1 MSHKPYIVCMSYHEA
16 IGRVVITRRAH
27 SSLFGYVY
35 NIKYIY
41 FYSIYSDYMHIYIY
55 IYIYIY
61 IVYTVYSIYTYIIHA
76 VYIYYTVYTIYCK
89 YYKYILYILYTI
101 YIKYI
106 LYILYIYSIH
116 HIDIYNTYIHAQK
129 RRSNGWPKLRSNELE
144 CVRMAKSE
152 KRFSQSVCMAFKL
165 FFNIQPF
172 AWHIHDVRM
181 TCYGKT
187 REKFELFRSKC
198 VVKTAT

>member
-16 IGRVVITRRAH
+16 TGRVVITRRAH

-55 IYIYIY
+55 IY
-61 IVYTVYSIYTYIIHA
+61 
-76 VYIYYTVYTIYCK
+76 
-89 YYKYILYILYTI
+89 I

>member
-55 IYIYIY
+55 IYIYI
-61 IVYTVYSIYTYIIHA
+61 VYTVYSIYTYIIHA
-76 VYIYYTVYTIYCK
+76 VYIIYYTVYTIYCK